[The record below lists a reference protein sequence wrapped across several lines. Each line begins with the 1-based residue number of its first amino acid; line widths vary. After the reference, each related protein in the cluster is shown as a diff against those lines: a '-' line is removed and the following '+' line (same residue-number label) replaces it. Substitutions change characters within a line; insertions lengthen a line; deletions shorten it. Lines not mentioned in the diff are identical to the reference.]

1 VAHRLTWR
9 LPSACGTM
17 PETECYVPPG
27 KPAICSVNRAAIV
40 KWAVLLLSMSI
51 AAPVSGAAQ
60 RNRSLRARV
69 FLPDGSPSQ
78 SIKIRLEGAEGE
90 IIRDSFTDSTGN
102 FEVRN
107 LSSST
112 YTVVVPSDDRT
123 YATATERVEITRYS
137 PDVVAINVYLSPK
150 EQGATRRKGESHTIS
165 AREATT
171 SIPKPAL
178 RAYNRSVNLLKRGRT
193 QQAIEEL
200 KRAIAIFPEY
210 VKAYNDLGVAYIK
223 LDRIEE
229 AIRALEKSAALD
241 PGAFN
246 PRLNLGI
253 ANVRRQ
259 DFASA
264 EPHLRLAAAI
274 DASAPLAHLYLGIT
288 FWKTGRVDEAE
299 DELLKA
305 LSLGGGDIAVA
316 HYYLGQ
322 LYARRDRIA
331 DAIAELE
338 AYLKDR
344 PEAADAPRVREQ
356 IAELR
361 PRQRR

>member
-1 VAHRLTWR
+1 MCT
-9 LPSACGTM
+9 
-17 PETECYVPPG
+17 
-27 KPAICSVNRAAIV
+27 SV
-40 KWAVLLLSMSI
+40 
-51 AAPVSGAAQ
+51 
-60 RNRSLRARV
+60 
-69 FLPDGSPSQ
+69 
-78 SIKIRLEGAEGE
+78 
-90 IIRDSFTDSTGN
+90 
-102 FEVRN
+102 
-107 LSSST
+107 
-112 YTVVVPSDDRT
+112 
-123 YATATERVEITRYS
+123 
-137 PDVVAINVYLSPK
+137 PK
-150 EQGATRRKGESHTIS
+150 EQSATRRKGESHTIS

-178 RAYNRSVNLLKRGRT
+178 RAYNRSVNLLKAGRT

-259 DFASA
+259 DFAGA

-274 DASAPLAHLYLGIT
+274 DASVPLAHLYLGIT
-288 FWKTGRVDEAE
+288 LWKTGRADEAE

-305 LSLGGGDIAVA
+305 LSLGDSDIAIA

-322 LYARRDRIA
+322 LYARRDRLA
-331 DAIAELE
+331 EAVAELE
-338 AYLKDR
+338 AYLKYK
-344 PEAADAPRVREQ
+344 PEAADAQRAREQ

-361 PRQRR
+361 SRQRR

>member
-1 VAHRLTWR
+1 VT
-9 LPSACGTM
+9 
-17 PETECYVPPG
+17 
-27 KPAICSVNRAAIV
+27 
-40 KWAVLLLSMSI
+40 
-51 AAPVSGAAQ
+51 
-60 RNRSLRARV
+60 
-69 FLPDGSPSQ
+69 
-78 SIKIRLEGAEGE
+78 
-90 IIRDSFTDSTGN
+90 
-102 FEVRN
+102 
-107 LSSST
+107 
-112 YTVVVPSDDRT
+112 
-123 YATATERVEITRYS
+123 
-137 PDVVAINVYLSPK
+137 
-150 EQGATRRKGESHTIS
+150 
-165 AREATT
+165 
-171 SIPKPAL
+171 
-178 RAYNRSVNLLKRGRT
+178 LLKRGRT
-193 QQAIEEL
+193 QEAIEEL

-259 DFASA
+259 NFAGA

-288 FWKTGRVDEAE
+288 FWKTERADQAE

-305 LSLGGGDIAVA
+305 LSLGGGDIVVA

-322 LYARRDRIA
+322 IYARRDRIA

-338 AYLKDR
+338 AYLKDS
-344 PEAADAPRVREQ
+344 PEAADASRVRQQ

>member
-1 VAHRLTWR
+1 MS
-9 LPSACGTM
+9 SA
-17 PETECYVPPG
+17 
-27 KPAICSVNRAAIV
+27 NRAAIV
-40 KWAVLLLSMSI
+40 KWAALLLCI
-51 AAPVSGAAQ
+51 GVAAPVSEAAQ

-90 IIRDSFTDSTGN
+90 IIRDSFTDSTGS

-123 YATATERVEITRYS
+123 YATATERVDITRYS

-150 EQGATRRKGESHTIS
+150 EQTATRRKGDRHTVS
-165 AREATT
+165 ARETTT

-193 QQAIEEL
+193 QEAIEEL
-200 KRAIAIFPEY
+200 KRAIGIFPEY
-210 VKAYNDLGVAYIK
+210 IKAYNDLGVAYIK

-229 AIRALEKSAALD
+229 AIRALEKSAELD

-259 DFASA
+259 DFARA

-288 FWKTGRVDEAE
+288 FWKTGRADQAE
-299 DELLKA
+299 DELLKT

-322 LYARRDRIA
+322 IYARRDRIG

-338 AYLKDR
+338 AYLKNR
-344 PEAADAPRVREQ
+344 PDAEDALRVRQQ

-361 PRQRR
+361 PRQSR